1 MPSDRAAVVA
11 EALSWIGTPYR
22 AAQRV
27 KGRDGGVDCLT
38 FVVEVFGRCGF
49 DTSYYRATPY
59 YPQDWHLH
67 RDDERYLAG
76 VLEYARE
83 IPNGADDPPEPGD
96 IVLFRFGRCFAHGG
110 IVTGWPMIVH
120 AWNGAGVLPADATQA
135 LLGGRPR
142 RFFSPSDDGAR
153 RRLERA
159 AGDGGGLAAAPD
171 LAGRRRHPARLR
183 HDAMSR

>member
-1 MPSDRAAVVA
+1 MPSDRAAVVD
-11 EALSWIGTPYR
+11 EAHSWIGTPYR

-38 FVVEVFGRCGF
+38 FVVEVFTRCGF
-49 DTSYYRATPY
+49 DTRYRAGVPY

-83 IPNGADDPPEPGD
+83 IPNGADDPPPEPGD

-110 IVTGWPMIVH
+110 IVTAWPMIVH

-142 RFFSPSDDGAR
+142 RFFSPFGADDRGQRTDGKPNPSSVFRPPSSD
-153 RRLERA
+153 
-159 AGDGGGLAAAPD
+159 
-171 LAGRRRHPARLR
+171 
-183 HDAMSR
+183 S